1 MQIETS
7 RFGQMDIE
15 PDDILFFRQGIF
27 GFEKCRYWV
36 LLADA
41 GNKAVAWLQSI
52 QKPELA
58 VPVVAPRR
66 FLSDYQVRM
75 DPADVRVLDL
85 QSADQ
90 AFVLA
95 IVGRDNDSL
104 TLNLRAP
111 LVINLDQK
119 TGMQLITTDA
129 QPLQYDLAAL
139 PISLRR
145 SA

>member
-1 MQIETS
+1 MQIETT
-7 RFGQMDIE
+7 RFGQMEIE

-27 GFEKCRYWV
+27 GFEKCRHWV

-58 VPVVAPRR
+58 VPVVSPRR
-66 FLSDYQVRM
+66 FLAEYQVRM
-75 DPADVRVLDL
+75 DPADVQILDL

-90 AFVLA
+90 AYVLA

-129 QPLQYDLAAL
+129 QPLQYDLSTL
-139 PISLRR
+139 PISHRR

>member
-1 MQIETS
+1 MQIETT
-7 RFGQMDIE
+7 RFGRMDIE
-15 PDDILFFRQGIF
+15 PDDILFFRHGIF
-27 GFEKCRYWV
+27 GFEKARHWV

-41 GNKAVAWLQSI
+41 ENRAVAWLQSI
-52 QKPELA
+52 QHPELA
-58 VPVVAPRR
+58 VPVVSPRR
-66 FLSDYQVRM
+66 FVSDYQVRI
-75 DPADVRVLDL
+75 DPADISALDL
-85 QSADQ
+85 RSADQ

-119 TGMQLITTDA
+119 SGMQLITTDA
-129 QPLQYDLAAL
+129 QPLQYDLATL
-139 PISLRR
+139 PTAQRR

>member
-27 GFEKCRYWV
+27 GFEKCRHWV

-58 VPVVAPRR
+58 VPVVSPRR
-66 FLSDYQVRM
+66 FLAEYQVRM
-75 DPADVRVLDL
+75 DPADVKILDL

-90 AFVLA
+90 AYVLA

-129 QPLQYDLAAL
+129 QPLQYDLTTL
-139 PISLRR
+139 PISHRR